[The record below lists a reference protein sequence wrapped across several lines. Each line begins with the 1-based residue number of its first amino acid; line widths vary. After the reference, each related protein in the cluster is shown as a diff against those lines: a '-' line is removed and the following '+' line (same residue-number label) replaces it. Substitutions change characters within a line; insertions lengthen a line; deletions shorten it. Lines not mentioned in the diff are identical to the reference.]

1 MWTGKCPPH
10 YFLTFLSTGKREM
23 ESREVFFFVVV
34 VFCLVETTRVCIRE
48 VFGRGVRV
56 SLQVQCP

>member
-1 MWTGKCPPH
+1 MSPS
-10 YFLTFLSTGKREM
+10 LLSHFPVHRE
-23 ESREVFFFVVV
+23 EGNGVKGGVFFFVVV
-34 VFCLVETTRVCIRE
+34 VFCLVETTIVCIRE